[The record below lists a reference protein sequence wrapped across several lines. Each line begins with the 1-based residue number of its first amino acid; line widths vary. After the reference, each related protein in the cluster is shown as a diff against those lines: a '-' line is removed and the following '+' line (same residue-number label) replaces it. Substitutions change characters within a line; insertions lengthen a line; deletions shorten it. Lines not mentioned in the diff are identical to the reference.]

1 MGKTIYQ
8 VVMYK
13 QNGSLIAHR
22 NVLLEAESLEEA
34 NKMLLNLYN
43 ELFGEE
49 RGYASTWKEAVEAS
63 EPFIDGAQDD
73 SFTELNTM
81 VILMKLQNI

>member
-49 RGYASTWKEAVEAS
+49 RGYASTWHSQENS
-63 EPFIDGAQDD
+63 EDTTKGNCQSRRDKKRV
-73 SFTELNTM
+73 L
-81 VILMKLQNI
+81 